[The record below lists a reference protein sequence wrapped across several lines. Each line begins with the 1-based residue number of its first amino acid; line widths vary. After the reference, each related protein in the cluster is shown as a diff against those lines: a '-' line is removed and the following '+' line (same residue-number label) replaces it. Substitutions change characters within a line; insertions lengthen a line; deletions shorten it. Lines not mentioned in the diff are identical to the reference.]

1 MLSKEW
7 ALIGFTILSEMA
19 IGAFW
24 IVWLT
29 HFQARRQTTEDE
41 VRKLSN
47 AALIGI
53 GPVMALGLIVSLF
66 HLGSPLNAWR
76 SIGNLGSSWLSREV
90 FFALLFFVMWFV
102 AAVLQFRSAGTEGL
116 RGTWAVLTAVAGLL
130 TIIATGMSYMV
141 AARPAWADVATPM
154 LFFVTTLLLGGLMVG
169 AVFAVYYMRSAKTS
183 ETQTA
188 LVKLGL
194 RNATLIAMVVIVVQ
208 ALILL
213 FQAAHLMGG
222 TTEAQASAQ
231 LLLGTYGMWY
241 WLRIIVGIVAGFALA
256 YLGWRALA
264 KSEKTFPPRA
274 ATLVLVAFVVVLL
287 AEIVGRA
294 LFYFT
299 VVPVA
304 LPGVLN

>member
-1 MLSKEW
+1 MLPKEW

-29 HFQARRQTTEDE
+29 HFQARQQTNEDE

-53 GPVMALGLIVSLF
+53 GPVMLLGLIVSLF

-76 SIGNLGSSWLSREV
+76 AIGNLGSSWLSREIL
-90 FFALLFFVMWFV
+90 FALLFFIMWFV
-102 AAVLQFRSAGTEGL
+102 AAVMQFRSAGTEGL
-116 RGTWAVLTAVAGLL
+116 RSTWTALTALVGLL
-130 TIIATGMSYMV
+130 AVISTGMSYMV
-141 AARPAWADVATPM
+141 ATRPAWADVSTPL
-154 LFFVTTLLLGGLMVG
+154 LFFATTLLLGGLAVG
-169 AVFAVYYMRSAKTS
+169 AVFAVYYMRSAKKS

-194 RNATLIAMVVIVVQ
+194 KNISLIAMAVIVVQ
-208 ALILL
+208 AVILL
-213 FQAAHLMGG
+213 FQAQHLVAG

-231 LLLGTYGMWY
+231 LMYGTLGIWF
-241 WLRIIVGIVAGFALA
+241 WLRVLVGVIAGFVLA

-264 KSEKTFPPRA
+264 SSEKAFPAQA
-274 ATLVLVAFVVVLL
+274 ATLVLAAFVVVLVG
-287 AEIVGRA
+287 EVIGRA
-294 LFYFT
+294 LFYFS
-299 VVPVA
+299 VVQVN

>member
-7 ALIGFTILSEMA
+7 ALVGFTILSEMA

-29 HFQARRQTTEDE
+29 HFQARQQSTEDE

-47 AALIGI
+47 AALLGI
-53 GPVMALGLIVSLF
+53 GPIMALGLIVSLF

-76 SIGNLGSSWLSREV
+76 AIGNLGSSWLSREV
-90 FFALLFFVMWFV
+90 FFALLFFIMWFV

-116 RGTWAVLTAVAGLL
+116 RGTWAVLTALVGLL
-130 TIIATGMSYMV
+130 TIISTGMSYMIPT
-141 AARPAWADVATPM
+141 RPAWADVSTPL
-154 LFFVTTLLLGGLMVG
+154 LFFVTTFLLGGLMVG
-169 AVFAVYYMRSAKTS
+169 AVFAVYYLRSAKSS

-194 RNATLIAMVVIVVQ
+194 QNISLIAMVVIVVQ
-208 ALILL
+208 AVILL

-222 TTEAQASAQ
+222 TTETQASAA
-231 LLLGTYGMWY
+231 LLLGTYGIWY
-241 WLRIIVGIVAGFALA
+241 WLRVLVGIVAGFVLA
-256 YLGWRALA
+256 YMGWRALVKA
-264 KSEKTFPPRA
+264 DKQIPARVA
-274 ATLVLVAFVVVLL
+274 ALVLAAFVVVLL
-287 AEIVGRA
+287 GEIVGRA

-299 VVPVA
+299 VVQVT